1 MVLTAIEIT
10 TATTPD
16 VLVIAEEEDCEVS
29 LVRLLSRLKDLNIWV
44 EMTTFAKARPKGRV
58 CIGLSELSGSL
69 PNGLFP
75 H

>member
-1 MVLTAIEIT
+1 MVSTSIEIRTVT
-10 TATTPD
+10 TLD

-29 LVRLLSRLKDLNIWV
+29 LVRLLSRLKDLNTWV

-58 CIGLSELSGSL
+58 CIGLSELSGSIL
-69 PNGLFP
+69 NGLFP